1 MIQLVGTD
9 LLFFFI
15 TESVESAAGYR
26 YQIPGINTGIGS
38 NVNRTQ
44 PEAGGCF
51 NSKPEVREVCR
62 GA

>member
-44 PEAGGCF
+44 PEAGGCLR
-51 NSKPEVREVCR
+51 SERSVGEPEEN
-62 GA
+62 